1 MGTHRQV
8 RDSVRLLQRSTLK
21 KQALFFYIKDMAGSF
36 AEYVS
41 ERTIIDLV
49 VKERVKIAS
58 KGSLSGKSVPETALE
73 LQKITPRRNDWRR
86 LRLHS
91 RVGRTS
97 TEELNTAT
105 LRNTINFDLRKYRS
119 GEAKAPKYLRRLLEF
134 TSNII
139 DIVNSDAPIDFND
152 CIRIMAKFKKN
163 EGDTAIYRPLS
174 LYTSLEAKTLIS
186 LATGYLSSV
195 LDKHLHREILSY
207 RPKREYHGQKHYA
220 TDGND
225 AIIGLR
231 KFADDHRGQHI
242 YVAECDIQKF
252 FDIINHDVVLK
263 CFADIAS
270 EAGLPDYHQV
280 ERILKAYLDSYSFQK
295 DVMNLNDD
303 ENYWSRYQKQQKIKN
318 HRFAWVD
325 DECFSTCY
333 ESEEEFKACRDYLGV
348 PQGGALSCIISNV
361 VLNSVDKAV
370 VDEGDPDRFFARYG
384 DDIILAHTSY
394 EKCRELMDAYVSA
407 LEEHH
412 LPYHPFKSLSDCKA
426 GEKTLKSFWDMK
438 SKSPFLWGPGEGN
451 AFEWIGFVG
460 YEVKYTGET
469 RIRKSTL
476 DKKFGAINKKY
487 HSCLKKDEPKNFSN
501 YMQGTRRKIAG
512 IPSSLSK
519 MRALNLNRY
528 SIFQAKSL
536 DRYRLHKIERLQAKL
551 CRRFEDHTW
560 QIDLKY
566 DFVTMKKKGAEHSF
580 YSKLTSIS
588 NQTQP

>member
-1 MGTHRQV
+1 
-8 RDSVRLLQRSTLK
+8 
-21 KQALFFYIKDMAGSF
+21 MAGSF

-41 ERTIIDLV
+41 ERVIIDLI
-49 VKERVKIAS
+49 VKERIKIAS

-73 LQKITPRRNDWRR
+73 IQKMTPRRNDWRR
-86 LRLHS
+86 LRRHS

-105 LRNTINFDLRKYRS
+105 LRNTINYDLRQFKS
-119 GEAKAPKYLRRLLEF
+119 GKAKAPKYLRRLLEF
-134 TSNII
+134 VENITR
-139 DIVNSDAPIDFND
+139 IVNSDAPIDFND
-152 CIRIMAKFKKN
+152 CIRIIAKFKKN

-174 LYTSLEAKTLIS
+174 IYTSLEAKTLIS
-186 LATGYLSSV
+186 LASGYLSSV

-225 AIIGLR
+225 AVIGLR
-231 KFADDHRGQHI
+231 KFADVHKGRQI

-263 CFADIAS
+263 CFAELAS

-295 DVMNLNDD
+295 DVTNLNDD
-303 ENYWSRYQKQQKIKN
+303 EEYWSRHQKQEEIKN

-370 VDEGDPDRFFARYG
+370 VDENDPDRFFVRFG
-384 DDIILAHTSY
+384 DDILLAHTDY
-394 EKCRELMDAYVSA
+394 DKCCELMNSYVSA

-412 LPYHPFKSLSDCKA
+412 LPYHPFKSVSDFKD
-426 GEKTLKSFWDMK
+426 GEKTLKSFWDVK
-438 SKSPFLWGPGEGN
+438 SKLPFYWGPGEGN
-451 AFEWIGFVG
+451 ASEWIGFVG

-487 HSCLKKDEPKNFSN
+487 HSCIRKDEPKNFSG
-501 YMQGTRRKIAG
+501 YMQGTRRKIAS
-512 IPSSLSK
+512 IPSSLTK
-519 MRALNLNRY
+519 MKALKLNRY
-528 SIFQAKSL
+528 STFQIKSL
-536 DRYRLHKIERLQAKL
+536 DRYRLQKIQRLQAKL
-551 CRRFEDHTW
+551 TRRFSHLSWETGKS
-560 QIDLKY
+560 IDLEY
-566 DFVTMKKKGAEHSF
+566 NFITQRQKGAEHSF
-580 YSKLTSIS
+580 YSKLASIS
-588 NQTQP
+588 NESES

>member
-1 MGTHRQV
+1 MT
-8 RDSVRLLQRSTLK
+8 
-21 KQALFFYIKDMAGSF
+21 GSF

-73 LQKITPRRNDWRR
+73 IQKMTPRRNNWRR

-174 LYTSLEAKTLIS
+174 IYTSLEAKTLIS

-231 KFADDHRGQHI
+231 KFTDDHRGQHI

-280 ERILKAYLDSYSFQK
+280 ERILKSYLDSYSFQK

-303 ENYWSRYQKQQKIKN
+303 ENYWSRYQKQQEIKN

-370 VDEGDPDRFFARYG
+370 VDENDPDRFFVRFG
-384 DDIILAHTSY
+384 DDILLAHTDY
-394 EKCRELMDAYVSA
+394 DKCCELMNSYVSA
-407 LEEHH
+407 LEAHH
-412 LPYHPFKSLSDCKA
+412 LPYHPFKSVSECKD
-426 GEKTLKSFWDMK
+426 GEKTLKSFWDVK
-438 SKSPFLWGPGEGN
+438 SKLPFYWGPGEGN
-451 AFEWIGFVG
+451 ASEWVGFVG

-487 HSCLKKDEPKNFSN
+487 HSCLEKKKNPKDFSRF
-501 YMQGTRRKIAG
+501 MQGTRRKIAC

-519 MRALNLNRY
+519 MRALGMNRY
-528 SIFQAKSL
+528 SIFQIKSL

-551 CRRFEDHTW
+551 CRRFEDHAW

-566 DFVTMKKKGAEHSF
+566 DFITLKKKGAEHSF

>member
-1 MGTHRQV
+1 MP
-8 RDSVRLLQRSTLK
+8 K
-21 KQALFFYIKDMAGSF
+21 SF

-49 VKERVKIAS
+49 IKERVKIAAKRNLS
-58 KGSLSGKSVPETALE
+58 KDEIAEMDK
-73 LQKITPRRNDWRR
+73 KIQEMTPRRNNWNR
-86 LRLHS
+86 LRPNS
-91 RVGRTS
+91 RIGCKS
-97 TEELNTAT
+97 KEEINTAS
-105 LRNTINFDLRKYRS
+105 LRSTIYSDLRRYRA
-119 GEAKAPKYLRRLLEF
+119 GEKAPKYLLRLLRF
-134 TSNII
+134 VKKIT
-139 DIVNSDAPIDFND
+139 DIVNSDAPIEFNNS
-152 CIRIMAKFKKN
+152 IRIIAQFKKN

-174 LYTSLEAKTLIS
+174 VYTSLEEKTLIS
-186 LATGYLSSV
+186 LASKYLSGQF
-195 LDKHLHREILSY
+195 DRRLHKEILSY
-207 RPKREYHGQKHYA
+207 RPKREYHGKNDYA
-220 TDGND
+220 TSGED
-225 AIIGLR
+225 AIIGIR
-231 KFADDHRGQHI
+231 KFVEQHKGQQI

-252 FDIINHDVVLK
+252 YDIINHDVVLK
-263 CFADIAS
+263 CFAEMAQ
-270 EAGLPDYHQV
+270 EAGLPDYHLA

-295 DVMNLNDD
+295 NVTVLNDD
-303 ENYWSRYQKQQKIKN
+303 PEYWSIYQKNQLRHTRRKKN
-318 HRFAWVD
+318 AKVNHYRFGWVD
-325 DECFSTCY
+325 DENFSTCY
-333 ESEEEFKACRDYLGV
+333 KTQEQFEACRDMLGV

-370 VDEGDPDRFFARYG
+370 VDESDPDRFFARYG

-394 EKCRELMDAYVSA
+394 EKCCELMDAYVSA

-412 LPYHPFKSLSDCKA
+412 LPYHTFKSLSDCKD

-487 HSCLKKDEPKNFSN
+487 HSCIKKDEPKNFSG
-501 YMQGTRRKIAG
+501 YMQSTRRKIAG

-536 DRYRLHKIERLQAKL
+536 DRYRMQKIQRLQAKL
-551 CRRFEDHTW
+551 TQRFEDKAW
-560 QIDLKY
+560 MIDLEHK
-566 DFVTMKKKGAEHSF
+566 FITLKAESKEHSF
-580 YSKLTSIS
+580 YWKLVSIS
-588 NQTQP
+588 NESE

>member
-1 MGTHRQV
+1 MT
-8 RDSVRLLQRSTLK
+8 
-21 KQALFFYIKDMAGSF
+21 GSF

-73 LQKITPRRNDWRR
+73 IQKMTPRRNDWRR

-97 TEELNTAT
+97 KEELNAAT
-105 LRNTINFDLRKYRS
+105 LRNTIYFDLRRYRS

-134 TSNII
+134 TNNII

-174 LYTSLEAKTLIS
+174 IYTSLEAKTLIS

-370 VDEGDPDRFFARYG
+370 VDENDPDRFFVRYG
-384 DDIILAHTSY
+384 DDILLAHTSY
-394 EKCRELMDAYVSA
+394 EKCRELMDSYVSA
-407 LEEHH
+407 LEAHH
-412 LPYHPFKSLSDCKA
+412 LPYHQFKPLTECKDGA
-426 GEKTLKSFWDMK
+426 KTLKSFWDMK
-438 SKSPFLWGPGEGN
+438 SKEPFLWGPGEGN

-460 YEVKYTGET
+460 YEVRYTGEV
-469 RIRKSTL
+469 RMRKSTL

-487 HSCLKKDEPKNFSN
+487 HSCLRKDKPKNFPKYIQS
-501 YMQGTRRKIAG
+501 TRRKLSSIS
-512 IPSSLSK
+512 SSLTK
-519 MRALNLNRY
+519 MKALKLNRY

-536 DRYRLHKIERLQAKL
+536 DRYRLQKIQRLQAKL
-551 CRRFEDHTW
+551 TRKFYHLSWETGKS
-560 QIDLKY
+560 IDLEY
-566 DFVTMKKKGAEHSF
+566 NFITQREKGAEHSF

>member
-1 MGTHRQV
+1 MT
-8 RDSVRLLQRSTLK
+8 
-21 KQALFFYIKDMAGSF
+21 GSF

-73 LQKITPRRNDWRR
+73 IQKMTPRRNDWRR

-174 LYTSLEAKTLIS
+174 IYTSLEAKTLIS

-195 LDKHLHREILSY
+195 LDKHLHKEILSY

-231 KFADDHRGQHI
+231 KFTDDHRGQHI

-303 ENYWSRYQKQQKIKN
+303 ENYWSRYQKQQEIKN

-370 VDEGDPDRFFARYG
+370 VDENDPDRFFVRYG
-384 DDIILAHTSY
+384 DDILLAHTSY
-394 EKCRELMDAYVSA
+394 EKCHELMDSYVSA
-407 LEEHH
+407 LEAHH
-412 LPYHPFKSLSDCKA
+412 LPYHQFKPLTECKDGA
-426 GEKTLKSFWDMK
+426 KTLKSFWDMK
-438 SKSPFLWGPGEGN
+438 SKEPFLWGPGEGN

-460 YEVKYTGET
+460 YEVRYTGEV
-469 RIRKSTL
+469 RMRKSTL

-487 HSCLKKDEPKNFSN
+487 HSCLRKDKPKNFPKYIQS
-501 YMQGTRRKIAG
+501 TRRKLSSIS
-512 IPSSLSK
+512 SSLTK
-519 MRALNLNRY
+519 MKALKLNRY

-536 DRYRLHKIERLQAKL
+536 DRYRLQKIQRLQAKL
-551 CRRFEDHTW
+551 TRKFYHLSWETGKS
-560 QIDLKY
+560 IDLEY
-566 DFVTMKKKGAEHSF
+566 NFITQREKGAEHSF

-588 NQTQP
+588 NQTQS

>member
-1 MGTHRQV
+1 
-8 RDSVRLLQRSTLK
+8 
-21 KQALFFYIKDMAGSF
+21 MAGSF

-41 ERTIIDLV
+41 ERVIIDLI
-49 VKERVKIAS
+49 VKERIKIAS
-58 KGSLSGKSVPETALE
+58 KGSLSAKSVPETALE
-73 LQKITPRRNDWRR
+73 IQKITPRRNDWRR
-86 LRLHS
+86 LRKHS
-91 RVGRTS
+91 RIGRTS
-97 TEELNTAT
+97 KEELQAAS
-105 LRNTINFDLRKYRS
+105 LRNTIYFDLRKYRS
-119 GEAKAPKYLRRLLEF
+119 GEAKAPKYLLRLLEF
-134 TSNII
+134 VKNITR
-139 DIVNSDAPIDFND
+139 IVNSDSPIDFND
-152 CIRIMAKFKKN
+152 CIRIIAKFKTN

-174 LYTSLEAKTLIS
+174 IYTSLEAKTLIS

-333 ESEEEFKACRDYLGV
+333 ESEEEFKACKDHLGV

-566 DFVTMKKKGAEHSF
+566 DFVTLKKKGAEHSF

>member
-1 MGTHRQV
+1 MT
-8 RDSVRLLQRSTLK
+8 
-21 KQALFFYIKDMAGSF
+21 GSF

-73 LQKITPRRNDWRR
+73 IQKMTPRRNDWRR

-97 TEELNTAT
+97 KEELNAAT
-105 LRNTINFDLRKYRS
+105 LRNTIYFDLRKYRS

-134 TSNII
+134 TNNII

-174 LYTSLEAKTLIS
+174 IYTSLEAKTLIS
-186 LATGYLSSV
+186 LTTGYLSSV

-231 KFADDHRGQHI
+231 KFTDDHRGQHI

-303 ENYWSRYQKQQKIKN
+303 ENYWSRYQKQQEIKN

-370 VDEGDPDRFFARYG
+370 VDENDPDRFFVRYG
-384 DDIILAHTSY
+384 DDILLAHTSY
-394 EKCRELMDAYVSA
+394 EKCRELMDSYVSA
-407 LEEHH
+407 LEAHH
-412 LPYHPFKSLSDCKA
+412 LPYHQFKPLTECKDGA
-426 GEKTLKSFWDMK
+426 KTLKSFWDMK
-438 SKSPFLWGPGEGN
+438 SKEPFLWGPGEGN

-460 YEVKYTGET
+460 YEVRYTGEV
-469 RIRKSTL
+469 RMRKSTL

-487 HSCLKKDEPKNFSN
+487 HSCLRKDKPKNFPKYIQS
-501 YMQGTRRKIAG
+501 TRRKLSSIS
-512 IPSSLSK
+512 SSLTK
-519 MRALNLNRY
+519 MKALKLNRY

-536 DRYRLHKIERLQAKL
+536 DRYRLQKIQRLQAKL
-551 CRRFEDHTW
+551 TRKFYHLSWETGKS
-560 QIDLKY
+560 IDLEY
-566 DFVTMKKKGAEHSF
+566 NFITQREKGAEHSF

>member
-1 MGTHRQV
+1 M
-8 RDSVRLLQRSTLK
+8 
-21 KQALFFYIKDMAGSF
+21 
-36 AEYVS
+36 
-41 ERTIIDLV
+41 
-49 VKERVKIAS
+49 
-58 KGSLSGKSVPETALE
+58 
-73 LQKITPRRNDWRR
+73 TPRRNDWRR
-86 LRLHS
+86 LRRHS

-105 LRNTINFDLRKYRS
+105 LRNTINYDLRQFKS
-119 GEAKAPKYLRRLLEF
+119 GKAKAPKYLRRLLEF
-134 TSNII
+134 VKNITR
-139 DIVNSDAPIDFND
+139 IVNSDSPIDFND

-225 AIIGLR
+225 AVIGLR
-231 KFADDHRGQHI
+231 KFADVHKGRQI

-252 FDIINHDVVLK
+252 FDIINHEVVLK
-263 CFADIAS
+263 CFAELAS

-280 ERILKAYLDSYSFQK
+280 ERILKAYLDSYSFCK

-303 ENYWSRYQKQQKIKN
+303 EEYWSRYQKQKEIKN

-370 VDEGDPDRFFARYG
+370 VDENDPDRFFVRFG
-384 DDIILAHTSY
+384 DDILLAHTDY
-394 EKCRELMDAYVSA
+394 DKCCELMNSYVSA
-407 LEEHH
+407 LEAHH
-412 LPYHPFKSLSDCKA
+412 LPYHPFKSVSDFKD
-426 GEKTLKSFWDMK
+426 GEKTLKSFWDVK
-438 SKSPFLWGPGEGN
+438 SKLPFYWGPGEGN
-451 AFEWIGFVG
+451 ASEWIGFVG

-487 HSCLKKDEPKNFSN
+487 HSCIRKDEPKNFSG
-501 YMQGTRRKIAG
+501 YMQGTRRKIAS
-512 IPSSLSK
+512 IPSSLTK
-519 MRALNLNRY
+519 MKALKLNRY
-528 SIFQAKSL
+528 STFQIKSL
-536 DRYRLHKIERLQAKL
+536 DRYRLQKIQRLQAKL
-551 CRRFEDHTW
+551 TRRFSHLSWETGKS
-560 QIDLKY
+560 IDLEY
-566 DFVTMKKKGAEHSF
+566 NFITQRQKGAEPSF
-580 YSKLTSIS
+580 YSKLASIS
-588 NQTQP
+588 NESES

>member
-1 MGTHRQV
+1 
-8 RDSVRLLQRSTLK
+8 
-21 KQALFFYIKDMAGSF
+21 MAGSF

-394 EKCRELMDAYVSA
+394 EKCCELMDAYVSA

-412 LPYHPFKSLSDCKA
+412 LPYHTFKSLSDCKD

-487 HSCLKKDEPKNFSN
+487 HSCIKKDEPKNFSG
-501 YMQGTRRKIAG
+501 YMQSTRRKIAG

>member
-1 MGTHRQV
+1 
-8 RDSVRLLQRSTLK
+8 
-21 KQALFFYIKDMAGSF
+21 MAGSF

-41 ERTIIDLV
+41 ERVIIDLI
-49 VKERVKIAS
+49 VKERIKIAS

-73 LQKITPRRNDWRR
+73 IQKITPRRNDWRR
-86 LRLHS
+86 LRKHS
-91 RVGRTS
+91 RIGRTS
-97 TEELNTAT
+97 KEELQAAS
-105 LRNTINFDLRKYRS
+105 LRNTIYFDLRKYRS

-139 DIVNSDAPIDFND
+139 HIVNSDAPIDFND

-333 ESEEEFKACRDYLGV
+333 ESEEEFKACKDHLGV

-566 DFVTMKKKGAEHSF
+566 DFVTLKKKGAEHSF

>member
-1 MGTHRQV
+1 
-8 RDSVRLLQRSTLK
+8 
-21 KQALFFYIKDMAGSF
+21 MAGSF

-73 LQKITPRRNDWRR
+73 IQKITPRRNDWRR
-86 LRLHS
+86 LRRHS

-97 TEELNTAT
+97 TEELNTAS
-105 LRNTINFDLRKYRS
+105 LRNTINYDLRQFKS
-119 GEAKAPKYLRRLLEF
+119 GKAKAPKYLRRLLEF
-134 TSNII
+134 TNNII
-139 DIVNSDAPIDFND
+139 DIVISDAPIDFND

-231 KFADDHRGQHI
+231 KFTDDHRGQHI

-303 ENYWSRYQKQQKIKN
+303 ENYWSRYQKQQNIKN

-333 ESEEEFKACRDYLGV
+333 ESEEEFKACKDHLGV

-566 DFVTMKKKGAEHSF
+566 DFVTLKKKGAEHSF

>member
-1 MGTHRQV
+1 
-8 RDSVRLLQRSTLK
+8 
-21 KQALFFYIKDMAGSF
+21 MAGSF